1 MKIGY
6 QIEPESTSLL
16 SAPILKMGQTVG
28 KPQILDSGRG
38 RGTRAATPWAE
49 EAEGNRGGWWAGEKE
64 VGGLSVTVPGPT
76 PDFLPDA
83 SCPKSNLDFRMTDRR
98 EMRPLRSIRI
108 PVESGS
114 SEESKLAATAQS
126 GATFLPNEARI
137 YSVGGQK
144 TNPGTKLRAFS
155 AKRTQIEHF
164 SFASTPK
171 KSNQI
176 RVTNH
181 LTHTHSVRSILTV
194 TGQGKIKFAVLCGA
208 F

>member
-144 TNPGTKLRAFS
+144 AERSETKPWAEAGGLTCSSVTNPKRSQKICVNLCNLWRILPLCVLRAL
-155 AKRTQIEHF
+155 R
-164 SFASTPK
+164 
-171 KSNQI
+171 
-176 RVTNH
+176 
-181 LTHTHSVRSILTV
+181 
-194 TGQGKIKFAVLCGA
+194 G
-208 F
+208 